1 MFDNQIGIFIN
12 GCLNLFHVV
21 CLYVGF
27 LSKYKFGIVPIKFRH
42 STFKISNIRPPSIDF
57 PSPQVCIWEVVAI

>member
-12 GCLNLFHVV
+12 GSLNLFHVV
-21 CLYVGF
+21 CLYVDF

-42 STFKISNIRPPSIDF
+42 STITLLR
-57 PSPQVCIWEVVAI
+57 VCV

>member
-21 CLYVGF
+21 CLYVDF
-27 LSKYKFGIVPIKFRH
+27 LSKYKFRCCFLYL
-42 STFKISNIRPPSIDF
+42 
-57 PSPQVCIWEVVAI
+57 QVS

>member
-21 CLYVGF
+21 CLYVDF
-27 LSKYKFGIVPIKFRH
+27 LSKYKFGTVPIKFRH
-42 STFKISNIRPPSIDF
+42 STITFYVYVYRFMFLAVKCKRRTRNQII
-57 PSPQVCIWEVVAI
+57 

>member
-21 CLYVGF
+21 CLYVDF
-27 LSKYKFGIVPIKFRH
+27 LSKYKFGIVPFH
-42 STFKISNIRPPSIDF
+42 HYLATCM
-57 PSPQVCIWEVVAI
+57 CIGSCPLL

>member
-21 CLYVGF
+21 CLYVDF
-27 LSKYKFGIVPIKFRH
+27 LSKYKFGIVLIKFRH
-42 STFKISNIRPPSIDF
+42 STITFYVYVYRFMFLAVKEER
-57 PSPQVCIWEVVAI
+57 ETK